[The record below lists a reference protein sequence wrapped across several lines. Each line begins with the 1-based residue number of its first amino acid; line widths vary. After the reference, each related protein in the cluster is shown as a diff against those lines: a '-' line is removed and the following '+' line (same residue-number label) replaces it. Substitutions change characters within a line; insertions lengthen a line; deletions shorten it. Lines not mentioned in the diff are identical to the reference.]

1 MGAVRTLVVTGSSP
15 LTRGK
20 PLPVLLNMAG
30 LRLIPAHAGKTSTAS
45 RSPTRTRAHPRSRGE
60 NACALSTRLMASG
73 SSPLTRGKLTRL
85 HPRRL
90 PAGLIPAHAGK
101 TYRAAR
107 YAMQGRA
114 HPRSRGEN
122 YRGVRVRPGVEGSS
136 PLTRGKPYRIGRG
149 PSVTRLIPA
158 HAGKTA
164 DRSSLSLPRSA
175 HPRSRG
181 ENAKIPW
188 RPACPPGS
196 SPLTRGKR

>member
-101 TYRAAR
+101 THLLTVALPF
-107 YAMQGRA
+107 GRA

-122 YRGVRVRPGVEGSS
+122 ISRSAIRHAGSGSS
-136 PLTRGKPYRIGRG
+136 PLTRGKLSRRSCPSRRRG
-149 PSVTRLIPA
+149 LIPA
-158 HAGKTA
+158 HAGKTLP
-164 DRSSLSLPRSA
+164 DR
-175 HPRSRG
+175 
-181 ENAKIPW
+181 
-188 RPACPPGS
+188 
-196 SPLTRGKR
+196 